1 MGLLDRKTAVV
12 TGANSGIGL
21 ATAQRFIAEGADRVF
36 ITGRRQPELEQAA
49 RSLGPNATAVRGDVG
64 TPADLDRLYAEV
76 AAAGGGLDIVMA
88 NAGSTR
94 VARLGEISD
103 DDLDTLLTTNVKG
116 VVHTVQKA
124 LPLLNDG
131 ASIILTGSTTA
142 DRGRPGLSIYA
153 ASKAAVRSL
162 ARAWANELAHR
173 NIRVNVIVAGSTATP
188 GSDRLAAQTD
198 PEASIEEFRAARIA
212 SIPLG
217 RFADPIEIANAAVF
231 LASDLSSF
239 TTGSTVVA
247 DGGFNQV

>member
-1 MGLLDRKTAVV
+1 MGLLDHKTAVI

-21 ATAQRFIAEGADRVF
+21 ATAQRFLDEGARRVF
-36 ITGRRQPELEQAA
+36 ITGRRQAELDHAA
-49 RSLGPNATAVRGDVG
+49 KQLGPRATAVPGDVG
-64 TPADLDRLYAEV
+64 SPADLDRLYAEV
-76 AAAGGGLDIVMA
+76 AAAGNNLDIVMA

-94 VARLGEISD
+94 VARLGEITD
-103 DDLDTLLTTNVKG
+103 DDLDVLLTTNVKG

-142 DRGRPGLSIYA
+142 DRGRAGLSIYA
-153 ASKAAVRSL
+153 ATKAAVRSL
-162 ARAWANELAHR
+162 ARAWASELADR

-188 GSDRLAAQTD
+188 GSDTLAAQTD
-198 PEASIEEFRAARIA
+198 PDASVDEFRAGRIA
-212 SIPLG
+212 TIPLG
-217 RFADPIEIANAAVF
+217 RFADPTEIANAAVF

-239 TTGSTVVA
+239 STGSTVTA